1 MFCVR
6 YASIVGVGVGF
17 FFSRARAFA
26 TLKRLNAHLR
36 YCSRLLRANTRCGA
50 RGTIGITRLYAP
62 RGRVHTLVSFF
73 KPPSQRHH
81 QTPTDPPFAAN
92 PRARIA
98 QVLRHKYSRRH
109 KQIHSA
115 RVYTNSNEKP
125 LSHAKVLTSQIA
137 SARHRRRRRCRF
149 GHVRLSF
156 VWCVRATSPA
166 TFFLHRAPRSRSS
179 ICVGLS

>member
-1 MFCVR
+1 M
-6 YASIVGVGVGF
+6 ASGSVF
-17 FFSRARAFA
+17 FFSRARIRHFEAFERPP
-26 TLKRLNAHLR
+26 TLLFSPTPRKHSLR
-36 YCSRLLRANTRCGA
+36 RAW
-50 RGTIGITRLYAP
+50 GTIGITRLYAP

-166 TFFLHRAPRSRSS
+166 TFFLPRAPRSRSS